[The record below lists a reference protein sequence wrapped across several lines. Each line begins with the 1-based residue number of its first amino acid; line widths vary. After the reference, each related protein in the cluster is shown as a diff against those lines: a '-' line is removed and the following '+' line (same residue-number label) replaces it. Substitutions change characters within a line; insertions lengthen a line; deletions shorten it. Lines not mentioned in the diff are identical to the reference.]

1 LSWDK
6 WLYREHVSGLQSEN
20 EEETVTTNV
29 SAMGQDGS
37 EKEKGKEKEAE
48 KEKEGKEKK
57 NKTRRHRYTG
67 ISESISYSK
76 EDDPVSG
83 ERWVMERRRTGE
95 SGEIELF
102 GRENVSGGRI

>member
-67 ISESISYSK
+67 ISEKMIRLVARGGLWS
-76 EDDPVSG
+76 VG
-83 ERWVMERRRTGE
+83 ELVRVVRW
-95 SGEIELF
+95 
-102 GRENVSGGRI
+102 NC